1 MYDLIVKGAKLA
13 TTGETADVAVSD
25 GIIAKIGPDLDGEAG
40 EVIDAVG
47 MVVSMGLVDSHI
59 HADKALI
66 ADRIGERARVP
77 IYTDHIMGARKVKE
91 TFTVDDVRE
100 RATKVFRA
108 AVAYG
113 TTTMRT
119 QVELD
124 PIVGTV
130 GAEGVIQAIKD
141 CEDIIDVQTV
151 SFPQEGWEAND
162 LELDCRPYVRKGL
175 ELGLNYV
182 GGNMNPSWPSDMRVH
197 IDDAFK
203 LADEFGVGVDIHLDN
218 IDNGVGYHLPH
229 VVRRTKEYGLE
240 GQVTVSHLVGLDNVP
255 EQLMVRAIEWA
266 RDANIHVCSLPARI
280 RLTPIKKLMD
290 GGVNLVIG
298 TDNMQD
304 MFTGL
309 GRADMLEMALLLARV
324 TKMTRPKMLE
334 GIFAT
339 ITTNG
344 IKALELEAELGLE
357 EGKRAD
363 LVVLDAPTVGDAI
376 RDTATRTC
384 VIKRGKVVARD
395 GELV

>member
-1 MYDLIVKGAKLA
+1 MYDLIIKHGTLA
-13 TTGETADVAVSD
+13 TTNEIADVAVKD
-25 GIIAKIGPDLDGEAG
+25 GLVASIKPGITTDAQD
-40 EVIDAVG
+40 VIDAKG
-47 MVVSMGLVDSHI
+47 MIVSTGFVDAHI

-77 IYTDHIMGARKVKE
+77 VYTDHIMGARKVKE
-91 TFTVDDVRE
+91 SFTIDDVRE
-100 RATKVFRA
+100 RATRVFRA

-130 GAEGVIQAIKD
+130 GAEGVLQAMKD
-141 CEDIIDVQTV
+141 CKDIIDVQTV

-175 ELGLNYV
+175 ELGLDYV
-182 GGNMNPSWPSDMRVH
+182 GGNANPSWPSDMRVH

-240 GQVTVSHLVGLDNVP
+240 GRVTVSHLVGLDNVP
-255 EQLMVRAIEWA
+255 EQLTSRAIEWA
-266 RDANIHVCSLPARI
+266 RDVNIHVCSLPARI

-334 GIFAT
+334 DIFAT

-344 IKALELEAELGLE
+344 IKALELEEELGLE
-357 EGKRAD
+357 KGKRAD

-376 RDTATRTC
+376 RDTASC
-384 VIKRGKVVARD
+384 SYVIKRGKIVARD
-395 GELV
+395 GKLL